1 MVGKAQLAAVRNWV
15 GHFTWAGI
23 VLLLPLA
30 GYAAYMVERGSSQTA
45 DAASLGFFARSHE
58 DALWFAIWFLLS
70 LLAGKVVYLV
80 WTYLLLPIARR
91 TRTNLDV
98 SILEGTRSAAQA
110 VAVFSGLYFT
120 SKMSFLSVK
129 EIIEHV
135 AWRGYQGA
143 VYVGLVLGITWLAYS
158 AAKSFTEWY
167 AREVAGKTESK
178 LDDQFVALFRKIAKF
193 VFFFIGL
200 TVIFDKFNIEI
211 TGLLATA
218 GVMSF
223 AVAFAAQETLANMI
237 SGFVLMID
245 HPFQPGDRI
254 QLANGQLGDVIE
266 VGLRS
271 TKIMS
276 FDQTVITIP
285 NSEVAKS
292 EIINYAAPNAV
303 FKIRSTIGVAYGSDI
318 RKVKAILMDIMT
330 SHPIVL
336 KDPPPSVYFTEFGE
350 SSLNLMFICWI
361 ADYRDKFGVVDEMN
375 MAINDRFAA
384 ECVEIPFPQRDLHLR
399 TPNWKAIRDAMEEK
413 S

>member
-1 MVGKAQLAAVRNWV
+1 MIGKTQLAALRNWI

-30 GYAAYMVERGSSQTA
+30 GYAAYMVERSSSKA
-45 DAASLGFFARSHE
+45 GDGASLGFFARTRE

-70 LLAGKVVYLV
+70 LLAGKIVYLV
-80 WTYLLLPIARR
+80 WTHALLPIARR

-98 SILEGTRSAAQA
+98 AILEGTRSAAQL
-110 VAVFSGLYFT
+110 VAVFLGLNA
-120 SKMSFLSVK
+120 SAHVSFLNLQ
-129 EIIEHV
+129 EIREHV
-135 AWRGYQGA
+135 AWKAYQGA
-143 VYVGLVLGITWLAYS
+143 AYVGLVLGITWLAYCV
-158 AAKSFTEWY
+158 AKSFTEWY
-167 AREVAGKTESK
+167 AKEVAGRTESR

-200 TVIFDKFNIEI
+200 TVIFDKFDIQI

-218 GVMSF
+218 GVMSL
-223 AVAFAAQETLANMI
+223 AVAFAAQDTLANMI

-245 HPFQPGDRI
+245 HPFHSGDRI
-254 QLANGQLGDVIE
+254 ELANGQVGDVIE

-292 EIINYAAPNAV
+292 EIINYAAPNFT
-303 FKIRSTIGVAYGSDI
+303 FKIRSTIGVAYGSDM
-318 RKVKAILMDIMT
+318 RKVKAILLDIM
-330 SHPIVL
+330 SAHPKVL
-336 KDPPPSVYFTEFGE
+336 KDPAPGVYFTEFGE

-384 ECVEIPFPQRDLHLR
+384 DGVEIPFPQRDLHLR
-399 TPNWKAIRDAMEEK
+399 TPDWKAIREAMREEG
-413 S
+413 

>member
-1 MVGKAQLAAVRNWV
+1 MVGKAQLLAMRNWI

-30 GYAAYMVERGSSQTA
+30 GYAAYVVERSSKQA
-45 DAASLGFFARSHE
+45 SDSGSLGFFARSRE

-80 WTYLLLPIARR
+80 WTYALLPIARR

-98 SILEGTRSAAQA
+98 AILEGTRSAAKV
-110 VAVFSGLYFT
+110 VAACLGLYA
-120 SKMSFLSVK
+120 SAQISFANVP
-129 EIIEHV
+129 EITEHV
-135 AWRGYQGA
+135 TWTVYQGA
-143 VYVGLVLGITWLAYS
+143 LYVGLVLSITWLVYCVAR
-158 AAKSFTEWY
+158 SFTEWY
-167 AREVAGKTESK
+167 AKEIASRTESK

-200 TVIFDKFNIEI
+200 TVIFGKFNIQI

-218 GVMSF
+218 GVMSL
-223 AVAFAAQETLANMI
+223 AVAFAAQDTLANMI

-254 QLANGQLGDVIE
+254 ELTNGQIGDVIE

-292 EIINYAAPNAV
+292 QIVNYAAPNPI
-303 FKIRSTIGVAYGSDI
+303 FKIRSTIGVAYGSDM
-318 RKVKAILMDIMT
+318 RKVKTILMDIMT
-330 SHPIVL
+330 AHPKVL
-336 KDPPPSVYFTEFGE
+336 KEPAPSVYFTEFGE

-361 ADYRDKFGVVDEMN
+361 ADYRDKFSVVDEMN
-375 MAINDRFAA
+375 MSINDRFAA
-384 ECVEIPFPQRDLHLR
+384 GGVEIPFPQRDLHVR
-399 TPNWKAIRDAMEEK
+399 TPNWKAIREAMEEK
-413 S
+413 